1 MARSTD
7 LDGFEED
14 DIVCSLWSFDW
25 RRHTSN
31 APPAPAAINS
41 DSCPVDST
49 VSQCI
54 AQIFKIQRRVC
65 VCREKV
71 AGGAIS
77 GVEDGSSHM
86 EWEGF
91 RL

>member
-25 RRHTSN
+25 RQHTSN
-31 APPAPAAINS
+31 AIAPPTINS

-49 VSQCI
+49 LSQCN
-54 AQIFKIQRRVC
+54 AQIFKNRRRVFL
-65 VCREKV
+65 CREKV
-71 AGGAIS
+71 ASGGIS